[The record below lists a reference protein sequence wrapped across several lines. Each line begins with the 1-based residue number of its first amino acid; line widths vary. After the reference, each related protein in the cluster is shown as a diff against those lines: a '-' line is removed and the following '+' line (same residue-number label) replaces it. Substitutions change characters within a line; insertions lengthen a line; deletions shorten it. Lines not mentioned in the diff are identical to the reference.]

1 MKVGIESNHQTHATK
16 KDKKLANVGQTKH
29 AECGN
34 VRSLKTRQLPKN
46 STKVCAKVCG
56 KVFTTKNVIE
66 HIPFTYPGN
75 DNHILHG

>member
-34 VRSLKTRQLPKN
+34 VRSLKTRQLPKKQHN
-46 STKVCAKVCG
+46 PAGIEQHKITLNIAV
-56 KVFTTKNVIE
+56 TTQIHKLLQVK
-66 HIPFTYPGN
+66 
-75 DNHILHG
+75 D